1 MPRDFQHE
9 AIAKFLIPD
18 RPQEDNYPDPDEFEE
33 KEKEWMEQRDRV
45 LACRAV
51 WVEREQ
57 LAENR
62 HVQEATHAAGER
74 TRLRC
79 EVAEHKLKAGAQKK
93 VGAVVEVISHGKS
106 VCARCSMKGLSICN
120 LSVGW
125 LMEVPPGIP
134 CIKQGGS
141 SRHQT
146 ACMACHD
153 DKAKCEWIVNSN
165 AGSKDASSMSG
176 AVASL
181 SQVPSSPVVA
191 SSSWVSCSSPPQPE
205 THASVDALREIAEAI
220 CDIQCGQ
227 EEHLE
232 QVEGNVQH
240 SLATVE
246 QLVQVLVNGG
256 APKVAEWAL
265 VSSMGGSQCSDRT
278 LLLVDYDQEL
288 LVKSEGGGDVEMS

>member
-1 MPRDFQHE
+1 
-9 AIAKFLIPD
+9 
-18 RPQEDNYPDPDEFEE
+18 
-33 KEKEWMEQRDRV
+33 
-45 LACRAV
+45 
-51 WVEREQ
+51 
-57 LAENR
+57 
-62 HVQEATHAAGER
+62 
-74 TRLRC
+74 
-79 EVAEHKLKAGAQKK
+79 
-93 VGAVVEVISHGKS
+93 
-106 VCARCSMKGLSICN
+106 
-120 LSVGW
+120 
-125 LMEVPPGIP
+125 
-134 CIKQGGS
+134 
-141 SRHQT
+141 
-146 ACMACHD
+146 MACHD

-191 SSSWVSCSSPPQPE
+191 SSSWVSCLSPPQPE
-205 THASVDALREIAEAI
+205 THASVDALWEIVEAI

-227 EEHLE
+227 EEHLQ
-232 QVEGNVQH
+232 QVEDNVQH